1 MAVRQV
7 STEYGTFPVVVVV
20 VAVEEY
26 ERLTGT
32 PTADRRTTNNEKKS

>member
-7 STEYGTFPVVVVV
+7 STEYGTFPAVVV